1 MPDDSVDG
9 GVLVA
14 ATVLLLVG
22 AAVGGSALVATNGT
36 PPTGGTDGPAAGG
49 TDGQPG
55 SGSATGAGSETT
67 ATWNGSGSG
76 AGGGPGQPELVAF
89 ADADAFRAYLARAPS
104 DGRYVR
110 ARPTVEV
117 TRDAAVEVDDAGGDG
132 GVGGDDAAAAQ
143 VDATA
148 TPVATSTPT
157 PMATPTPTQP
167 ETSGGA
173 EPDAE
178 GGPDRVAGTN
188 VQVTGVDE
196 PSLVKT
202 TGGTTYYSLPRDR
215 RVRPEPV
222 GTDAGG
228 PGGNGDDVPG
238 GSSTVALDTSDPA
251 TPEIAGRVD
260 ASGRLLRTD
269 DTLVVLTGASL
280 VAYDVT
286 DPEDPQRTWTRTLND
301 SVRAARLANG
311 TVYLVLADRVD
322 RRTPCP
328 IRPMEGAAV
337 PCDRVYHPSEPAPAD
352 TTYTTVAVD
361 PADGTTLD
369 SVSFVGSARTA
380 ATYVSRSGIYV
391 TYVDGTGGGEAFL
404 EYLRTEAGE
413 DLPDRDRLPAFLRQR
428 LAEIDSYDI
437 SSDSK
442 REEAQRAVR
451 RWVESHDDYR
461 SDRLRRAIFEGF
473 EDYRIE
479 HKRELVRTGIVR
491 VGYGGPDG
499 LHVDTTGSV
508 PGTPLN
514 QFSMSERG
522 EHLRIATT
530 VDARGAGDSE
540 NDVYVLHQSNLS
552 VAGSVQGMGLTERVY
567 AVRFVGDKG
576 YVVTFRRV
584 DPFHV
589 LDLSEPTDPELQGT
603 LKLPGFSSYLHPLP
617 GDRVLGI
624 GEEDGRVKTVI
635 FDVSDPTNPT
645 VEESEVLSA
654 GWSAVAQSHHAFLL
668 DRKHGVFFLPTEEA
682 GYVYDYETLERVD
695 TVRVEGARRARY
707 LDDYLY
713 VFGDDELVVVDETTW
728 ERVER
733 LRLDAD

>member
-1 MPDDSVDG
+1 V
-9 GVLVA
+9 
-14 ATVLLLVG
+14 
-22 AAVGGSALVATNGT
+22 
-36 PPTGGTDGPAAGG
+36 
-49 TDGQPG
+49 
-55 SGSATGAGSETT
+55 SE
-67 ATWNGSGSG
+67 
-76 AGGGPGQPELVAF
+76 
-89 ADADAFRAYLARAPS
+89 
-104 DGRYVR
+104 
-110 ARPTVEV
+110 
-117 TRDAAVEVDDAGGDG
+117 GDRG
-132 GVGGDDAAAAQ
+132 
-143 VDATA
+143 
-148 TPVATSTPT
+148 
-157 PMATPTPTQP
+157 
-167 ETSGGA
+167 
-173 EPDAE
+173 
-178 GGPDRVAGTN
+178 
-188 VQVTGVDE
+188 
-196 PSLVKT
+196 
-202 TGGTTYYSLPRDR
+202 
-215 RVRPEPV
+215 
-222 GTDAGG
+222 
-228 PGGNGDDVPG
+228 GDDVPG

-251 TPEIAGRVD
+251 TPSIDARVD

-269 DTLVVLTGASL
+269 DTLVVLTGESL

-286 DPEDPQRTWTRTLND
+286 DPGDPERTWTRNLND
-301 SVRAARLANG
+301 SVAAARLANG
-311 TVYLVLADRVD
+311 TIYLVLADQVD

-328 IRPMEGAAV
+328 IRPMEGATV
-337 PCDRVYHPSEPAPAD
+337 SCDRVYHPDEPAPAD

-361 PADGTTLD
+361 PADGATVD

-391 TYVDGTGGGEAFL
+391 TYVDTAGDGEALL
-404 EYLRTEAGE
+404 EYFRTEAGD
-413 DLPDRDRLPAFLRQR
+413 DLPERDALPTYLRER

-437 SSDSK
+437 SSRAK
-442 REEAQRAVR
+442 EEEARRAVLQ
-451 RWVESHDDYR
+451 WINSFDDYR
-461 SDRLRRAIFEGF
+461 QKQLREALFEGF
-473 EDYRIE
+473 DDYRRE
-479 HKRELVRTGIVR
+479 HKRALVRTGIVR

-499 LHVDTTGSV
+499 LHVDTTGAV

-514 QFSMSERG
+514 QFSMSEQG

-530 VDARGAGDSE
+530 VSVPGTDSE

-552 VAGSVQGMGLTERVY
+552 VAGAVQGMGLTERVY

-624 GEEDGRVKTVI
+624 GEEDGRVKAVV
-635 FDVSDPTNPT
+635 FDVSDPTEPT
-645 VEESEVLSA
+645 VAESKVLDA
-654 GWSAVAQSHHAFLL
+654 GWSAVSQSHHAFLL

-682 GYVYDYETLERVD
+682 GYVHDYETLERVD

-733 LRLDAD
+733 LDLRG